1 MWPSGK
7 LRLEPVILS
16 HSGQIPSRSSCILI
30 SSFILGTEQ
39 LEPQVLLKNFPFRK
53 KPRTVKLSTFDKF
66 TLYNSILFIF
76 FFFPENAGGEEHIGT
91 PPVSG
96 HARLIF
102 FCLAPGTVSDSQGS
116 FGKKY
121 FNKKKCIFL
130 VISRVERFLHACWAF
145 VCLL

>member
-7 LRLEPVILS
+7 LRLELVILS

-66 TLYNSILFIF
+66 TLYNSILFLF
-76 FFFPENAGGEEHIGT
+76 FFSLKMPRERNT
-91 PPVSG
+91 
-96 HARLIF
+96 
-102 FCLAPGTVSDSQGS
+102 LAPLQSQDMRGS
-116 FGKKY
+116 SF
-121 FNKKKCIFL
+121 
-130 VISRVERFLHACWAF
+130 SA
-145 VCLL
+145 